1 MTRLLGFTPKNGN
14 RSGDTMPMYHDG
26 KWHIFILDPTPGRWL
41 MPVPSVDSNKAAFL
55 ARVRGALGRAEPTT
69 VVPDYAPLKAT
80 LPRHQEKILTLKARL
95 EARAEASKHT
105 LID

>member
-41 MPVPSVDSNKAAFL
+41 MPVALKTRVFHIVSDDLVHWEQVECNDLYPGEKGSYDQDGLWTGCVIEKDGIFHFFL
-55 ARVRGALGRAEPTT
+55 YRR
-69 VVPDYAPLKAT
+69 
-80 LPRHQEKILTLKARL
+80 
-95 EARAEASKHT
+95 SKNR
-105 LID
+105 